1 MYNPQNPLI
10 VQSDRTIFLETDNPL
25 YEQTRDQLA
34 RFAEL
39 EKSPEHLHTYKI
51 SPLSLWNAAA
61 SGMTAAEIINIL
73 DLYSKYEIPNN
84 IVDDIRDQ
92 VSRYGRL
99 KLVKDGE
106 RLVLESSDDLLIK
119 EIAAHRSV
127 KPYIDEQL
135 TPSGWRSI
143 PATGAT

>member
-84 IVDDIRDQ
+84 IVDDIHDQ